1 MEDREVTPKLVWQD
15 YEKGISFNNQ
25 LSLYDTVESNENF
38 YIGKQW
44 EGVVSNGLP
53 TPTFN
58 FIRRIVLY
66 LVASTSTDNL
76 KINAAPLACAGTGG
90 EGKGTMRGAEEICGV
105 VNRQFEL
112 LFEQNKLGK
121 LVRDFMR
128 NAAVDGDACL
138 YAWFDPEAETG
149 QAAKG
154 GIRTELLENTRV
166 FFGDPNSLDVQ
177 AQPYL
182 LISRREQVSAVRRR
196 AEQNGGDA
204 ENVKSDGDDAGSRFD
219 AMTDGKCTTA
229 LRLWKSRETGTVW
242 ACECA
247 RDAFV
252 RPPWDTGLKRYSL
265 VWMPWDYVQGCYHG
279 QAAVTGLIPNQ
290 VFVNKMFAMTMISL
304 MTTAYP
310 KVVYDQTRIA
320 KWDSRVGAAI
330 AVSGGDMGSVART
343 VDPAAIS
350 PQVSQFIQL
359 SVSLTKEFLGATD
372 TALGNV
378 KPDNTSAII
387 ALQKASS
394 VPMEL
399 VRQNLHQCIEDLA
412 SIWMDLMRVYYGK
425 RYVQPSPAAGREEK
439 EPREPELFDFSRL
452 GGTPLSMKLD
462 VGGSAYWSEIAQM
475 NTLDN
480 LLTHKQ
486 IDVLDYLERVPSG
499 YISNQQEL
507 IDTLRKRKK
516 EEEGAGGKKNAP
528 AGKTSAVPDL
538 TGLPGLS
545 AGAGASGAAPGAG
558 PLLQLQQAMNRGAK

>member
-1 MEDREVTPKLVWQD
+1 MEDREVTPRLVWQD
-15 YEKGISFNNQ
+15 YEKGVSFNSQ
-25 LSLYDTVESNENF
+25 LNLCDTVENNENF

-58 FIRRIVLY
+58 FIRRIILY
-66 LVASTSTDNL
+66 LVASTSADNL
-76 KINAAPLACAGTGG
+76 KINAAPLACTGG
-90 EGKGTMRGAEEICGV
+90 PGDAGKAEELCAV
-105 VNRQFEL
+105 VNRQFEI
-112 LFEQNKLGK
+112 LFEQNKMGK

-149 QAAKG
+149 QPAKG

-166 FFGDPNSLDVQ
+166 FFGDPNSPEVQ
-177 AQPYL
+177 SQPYV
-182 LISRREQVSAVRRR
+182 LISRREQVSAVRARSG
-196 AEQNGGDA
+196 ENGGDA
-204 ENVKSDGDDAGSRFD
+204 DAVKPDGDEAQSRFD
-219 AMTDGKCTTA
+219 AMTDGKCTTVT
-229 LRLWKSRETGTVW
+229 RLWKSRETGTVW

-330 AVSGGDMGSVART
+330 GVNGGDVGSVART

-372 TALGNV
+372 AALGNV
-378 KPDNTSAII
+378 RPDNTSAII

-399 VRQNLHQCIEDLA
+399 VRQNLYQCIEDLA
-412 SIWMDLMRVYYGK
+412 RVWLDLMGTYYGK
-425 RYVQPSPAAGREEK
+425 RFAEVSVPGGEESK
-439 EPREPELFDFSRL
+439 KRKTALFDFSRL
-452 GGTPLSMKLD
+452 DGTPLSMKLD

-486 IDVLDYLERVPSG
+486 IDILDYLERVPNG
-499 YISNQQEL
+499 YISHQQEL
-507 IDTLRKRKK
+507 IDTLRKRRDGAEGGNKK
-516 EEEGAGGKKNAP
+516 KA
-528 AGKTSAVPDL
+528 SLPDL
-538 TGLPGLS
+538 PGGASALPELSGGLSGLPG
-545 AGAGASGAAPGAG
+545 GMGASGVTPGAG
-558 PLLQLQQAMNRGAK
+558 PLLQLQQAMKKGAG